1 MHQKWHEEKRENW
14 GLTINLGTWMG
25 NRHIYWLW
33 CASQGEIQWWSCRR
47 RSRQRS
53 HKCLRTSKSS
63 LPRRQ
68 VVHCCPPLNANL
80 FYHIVFCS
88 SPGRRDSLESHRS
101 LWRWC
106 PLCPVEGIVKV
117 GRIIT
122 ILIGSTPSAAGV
134 AVKEI
139 LVGAGETKSPTRLNA
154 VATDSLRDWICC
166 HYLFKEYQAT
176 HSWMCIS
183 IYVQTIS
190 NSAEYKY
197 SKNGRLVPIEKL
209 SSKETHSLTY
219 LPHSTGW

>member
-1 MHQKWHEEKRENW
+1 M
-14 GLTINLGTWMG
+14 
-25 NRHIYWLW
+25 
-33 CASQGEIQWWSCRR
+33 
-47 RSRQRS
+47 
-53 HKCLRTSKSS
+53 
-63 LPRRQ
+63 
-68 VVHCCPPLNANL
+68 
-80 FYHIVFCS
+80 
-88 SPGRRDSLESHRS
+88 
-101 LWRWC
+101 
-106 PLCPVEGIVKV
+106 

-190 NSAEYKY
+190 LYESLEGIDLLFIFNTKKCHLISYQTEHRKI
-197 SKNGRLVPIEKL
+197 LVANRRK
-209 SSKETHSLTY
+209 KRT
-219 LPHSTGW
+219 

>member
-1 MHQKWHEEKRENW
+1 M
-14 GLTINLGTWMG
+14 
-25 NRHIYWLW
+25 
-33 CASQGEIQWWSCRR
+33 
-47 RSRQRS
+47 
-53 HKCLRTSKSS
+53 
-63 LPRRQ
+63 
-68 VVHCCPPLNANL
+68 
-80 FYHIVFCS
+80 
-88 SPGRRDSLESHRS
+88 
-101 LWRWC
+101 
-106 PLCPVEGIVKV
+106 KV

-154 VATDSLRDWICC
+154 VATDSLRDWIRC

-219 LPHSTGW
+219 LPHSTG